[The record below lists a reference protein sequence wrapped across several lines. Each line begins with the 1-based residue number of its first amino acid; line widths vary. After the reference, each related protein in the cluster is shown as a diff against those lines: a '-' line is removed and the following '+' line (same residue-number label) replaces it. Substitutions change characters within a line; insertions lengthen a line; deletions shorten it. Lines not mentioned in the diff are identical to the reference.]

1 MKTKKILLMFIPILA
16 LFALLGA
23 SGTLKI
29 DSAAESETPDKLVGV
44 FITNEHLDMPFP
56 EDRIYA
62 DGTEFTGLEGI
73 RCFFTL
79 QEDSE
84 GSYYKTTADDG
95 ASDRITHFTT
105 TDNGEKIE
113 QELTLYM
120 ERRPGNWTLFMNPV
134 YQSGDGA
141 IYVQTGQGMRCPAD
155 TAGESASYTLSE
167 ENSYTD
173 GRETKT
179 DSSHIKVTVQVIDRT
194 ETVRVL
200 KFDGEYKLI
209 STETYKPEDVPDSFR
224 PSAETA
230 YIIVECVNRDLNGA
244 ETTQRTLYQPTDE
257 YFESFSGTNNGL
269 LIKHQTEIE
278 W

>member
-29 DSAAESETPDKLVGV
+29 DSAAENIAPDKLVGV
-44 FITNEHLDMPFP
+44 FITSEHLDMPDF

-62 DGTEFTGLEGI
+62 EGEEFVGLDGQ
-73 RCFFTL
+73 RCFFS
-79 QEDSE
+79 QKEDGE
-84 GSYYKTTADDG
+84 GSYYGTTADD
-95 ASDRITHFTT
+95 ALSDRKVHLTSS
-105 TDNGEKIE
+105 DEGEKVE

-120 ERRPGNWTLFMNPV
+120 QSCPGSWRRFVNPV
-134 YQSGDGA
+134 YQTGDGA
-141 IYVQTGQGMRCPAD
+141 IYVQTGQGISAPAD

-244 ETTQRTLYQPTDE
+244 ETTQRTLYQPTDKH
-257 YFESFSGTNNGL
+257 FESFYCADGGL
-269 LIKHQTEIE
+269 CVKRQTEIK

>member
-1 MKTKKILLMFIPILA
+1 MKTKTIMLIFVPVLA
-16 LFALLGA
+16 FLIVLGA
-23 SGTLKI
+23 AGALKI
-29 DSAAESETPDKLVGV
+29 DSAAENTVPDKLVGV

-62 DGTEFTGLEGI
+62 EGTEFTGLEGI

-79 QEDSE
+79 QEDTE

-95 ASDRITHFTT
+95 ASDRSTHFTT

-141 IYVQTGQGMRCPAD
+141 IYVQTGQGMRCPAE
-155 TAGESASYTLSE
+155 TAGETASTSMSE
-167 ENSYTD
+167 DSSYTD

-179 DSSHIKVTVQVIDRT
+179 DSSSVKVNVKVIDGP
-194 ETVRVL
+194 ESMKIL
-200 KFDGEYKLI
+200 EFDGESALAHENEY
-209 STETYKPEDVPDSFR
+209 SADEVPESYTPDKS
-224 PSAETA
+224 TA
-230 YIIVECVNRDLNGA
+230 YIIVESVSGKSITR
-244 ETTQRTLYQPTDE
+244 ELYQPTDE
-257 YFESFSGTNNGL
+257 YLESFSGADNGL
-269 LIKHQTEIE
+269 LIKRQTEIE

>member
-1 MKTKKILLMFIPILA
+1 MKTKTILLIFVPVLA
-16 LFALLGA
+16 FLIVLGA
-23 SGTLKI
+23 AGALKI
-29 DSAAESETPDKLVGV
+29 DSAAENTVPDKLVGV

-62 DGTEFTGLEGI
+62 EGTEFTGLEGI

-79 QEDSE
+79 QEDTE

-95 ASDRITHFTT
+95 ASDRSTHFTT

-141 IYVQTGQGMRCPAD
+141 IYVQTGQGISAPAD

-244 ETTQRTLYQPTDE
+244 ETTQRTLYQPTDKH
-257 YFESFSGTNNGL
+257 FESFYCADGGL
-269 LIKHQTEIE
+269 CVKRQTEIK